1 MTPPYLQDL
10 AADLARAVLWWAPT
24 HEPTYDLLRRALA
37 QADPHG
43 RAYQVTRAEPEGL
56 VVRRHSGGQEATWLA
71 RTAGDGFG
79 LELMSV
85 RDESLILV
93 PFTDLWSHP

>member
-10 AADLARAVLWWAPT
+10 AADLARIVLRWAPT

-43 RAYQVTRAEPEGL
+43 RAYQVTRASPEGL
-56 VVRRHSGGQEATWLA
+56 VVRRHSGGQEATWLLLPP
-71 RTAGDGFG
+71 DGEFA
-79 LELMSV
+79 LDLMCV
-85 RDESLILV
+85 RGESLVLV

>member
-1 MTPPYLQDL
+1 MTQPHLQDL

-56 VVRRHSGGQEATWLA
+56 VVRRHSGGQEATWLLLPP
-71 RTAGDGFG
+71 GDGFG
-79 LELMSV
+79 QELMRV

>member
-1 MTPPYLQDL
+1 MTQPYLQDL

-43 RAYQVTRAEPEGL
+43 RAYLVTRALPEGL
-56 VVRRHSGGQEATWLA
+56 VVWRRAGYQVDGWLLLPP
-71 RTAGDGFG
+71 GDGCG
-79 LELMSV
+79 PELMRV
-85 RDESLILV
+85 RGESLIRV